1 METSEPPKDVYR
13 QDDRLIS
20 DQYLRKT
27 LTQPQAILWN
37 TPQIA
42 AYLNVEEST
51 ILYWVHENY
60 IPHIKFQNLV
70 RYRKTDIDAWLD
82 KRTAPDRM
90 TTLEKIREEIL
101 DDLLE
106 DIQAGL
112 RRGKGSR

>member
-1 METSEPPKDVYR
+1 MEPSGPRQDVFR
-13 QDDRLIS
+13 QDDSPLSGKSLGRA
-20 DQYLRKT
+20 
-27 LTQPQAILWN
+27 LTQPQAILWD

-51 ILYWVHENY
+51 ILSWVHENY

-82 KRTAPDRM
+82 KRAAPDRM
-90 TTLEKIREEIL
+90 TTVQKIREEIW

-106 DIQAGL
+106 DIQAGS

>member
-1 METSEPPKDVYR
+1 METSRPR
-13 QDDRLIS
+13 QDDYRQGDRPPAGQL
-20 DQYLRKT
+20 QGKGQAR
-27 LTQPQAILWN
+27 PQAILWD

-90 TTLEKIREEIL
+90 TTVQKIREEIL
-101 DDLLE
+101 DELLE
-106 DIQAGL
+106 DIQTGL